1 MGMGYIV
8 ALIMKQKD
16 WAAEFKH
23 ITDIMSELAM
33 SKGYI
38 SRFEKRYLLN
48 TDICMPLFDCHTQVL
63 FQMPTERLGS

>member
-23 ITDIMSELAM
+23 ITGIMSELAM

-38 SRFEKRYLLN
+38 SRFEKR
-48 TDICMPLFDCHTQVL
+48 
-63 FQMPTERLGS
+63 